1 MSQEQKITPVPGPT
15 VYEDEQKM
23 LNGNGRSAIVPHPQ
37 LGVSDIQCVQREG
50 QVEGVVEE
58 PAEVDAPSVAEFQGP
73 RIFVH
78 APRYEWHP
86 EVHVQG
92 LDEEARERI
101 MAIEELLRHFGVRTE
116 AQ

>member
-1 MSQEQKITPVPGPT
+1 MGMGDQLLCPTLSPG
-15 VYEDEQKM
+15 V
-23 LNGNGRSAIVPHPQ
+23 L
-37 LGVSDIQCVQREG
+37 DIQGVQREG

-58 PAEVDAPSVAEFQGP
+58 PAEVGAFGATEFQGP

-92 LDEEARERI
+92 LDEEARYADHGAMEG
-101 MAIEELLRHFGVRTE
+101 LLHRFGVRTE
-116 AQ
+116 A